1 MSESIRLFARRFK
14 RNQAAVMGLFVVVF
28 ILVVAILAPAIA
40 PYDYRVQRLDYRLQ
54 NPSREHLLGTDE
66 FGRDVLSRIV
76 MGSRVSVYVGFTATI
91 LAILIGGSVGLMA
104 GTMGGRTEWLLM
116 RITDIFM
123 SVPSLFLMIVVVA
136 LFGPSLRNTILVIGL
151 VNWTG
156 TARLVRAGTLS
167 IRELDFIDAAHAIGA
182 TPGRIIRKH
191 ILPNVAAP
199 IIVQGS
205 LFLGRAILYEASLS
219 YLQLGAQPPTPS
231 WGNMVADAQRFLSV
245 NWWQPTWPGL
255 AILVTVLAFN
265 LLGDGI
271 RDALDPKLVGSQ

>member
-1 MSESIRLFARRFK
+1 MWEGIQIFARRFK
-14 RNQAAVMGLFVVVF
+14 RNQAAVLGLIVVVF
-28 ILVVAILAPAIA
+28 ILIAVVLAPMIA

-54 NPSREHLLGTDE
+54 NPSRDHLLGTDE
-66 FGRDVLSRIV
+66 YGRDVLSRII
-76 MGSRVSVYVGFTATI
+76 MGARVSVYVGFSATALVI
-91 LAILIGGSVGLMA
+91 VIGSAVGLVA
-104 GTMGGRTEWLLM
+104 GSMGGRTDWLLM

-167 IRELDFIDAAHAIGA
+167 IRELDFIDAAQAIGA
-182 TPGRIIRKH
+182 TPGRIIRLH